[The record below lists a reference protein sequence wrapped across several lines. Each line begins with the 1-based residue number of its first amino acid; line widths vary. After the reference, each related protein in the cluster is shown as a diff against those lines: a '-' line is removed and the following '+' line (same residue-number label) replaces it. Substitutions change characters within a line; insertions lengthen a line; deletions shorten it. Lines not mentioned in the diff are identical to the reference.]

1 MARLPYVDDTG
12 PDAKVKELLDWVTEV
27 EGYVP
32 NHFRLELHFP
42 EHFKAWLSWVR
53 ILWREGELSFQ
64 EVQQV
69 GIAISESN
77 DCAYC
82 TGSFCSVLE
91 HGGAVD
97 RAAVEEYLARQ
108 VATLD
113 KRQRALVEFA
123 VEANLR
129 PHAIKAEHIERLRR
143 VGLGDRGIVQLVWLV
158 NMFAASNRFNTVLAT
173 DFDAQ
178 NEYQATA
185 SRLLG
190 VYRTSGPDGSLG

>member
-1 MARLPYVDDTG
+1 MARLPYVDDAGADPRVT
-12 PDAKVKELLDWVTEV
+12 ELLGWVTEV

-53 ILWREGELSFQ
+53 ILWREGELSFR

-69 GIAISESN
+69 GIAISRSN
-77 DCAYC
+77 ECAYC

-97 RAAVEEYLARQ
+97 RTAVEEYLERH

-113 KRQRALVEFA
+113 ERQRTLVEFA

-129 PHAIKAEHIERLRR
+129 PHAITAEDIERLRG

-158 NMFAASNRFNTVLAT
+158 NMFASSNRFNTVLAT
-173 DFDAQ
+173 DLDAQ
-178 NEYQATA
+178 NEYQAIARGLLA
-185 SRLLG
+185 SERSSEPA
-190 VYRTSGPDGSLG
+190 R